1 MTTTEQTTTTEHGAD
16 TEAILAVLDER
27 HAAILAGDA
36 ARALATSTPD
46 AVVASL
52 APPLLQPSGSHD
64 AAVAA
69 LGDWIASFAAP
80 PRLAHREPTVHVD
93 GDVAFVHTLSSLSGT
108 KGGEFTLWFRSTF
121 GLRRIAGR
129 WLIVHQ
135 HESVPF
141 HMDGSFLAAT
151 GLEP

>member
-1 MTTTEQTTTTEHGAD
+1 MTTTEHRTD
-16 TEAILAVLDER
+16 TEQILAVLDER
-27 HAAILAGDA
+27 HAAIAAGEP
-36 ARALATSTPD
+36 ARALATSAPD

-52 APPLLQPSGSHD
+52 APPLLQPTGSHD

-93 GDVAFVHTLSSLSGT
+93 GDVAFVHTLSSMSGT

-121 GLRRIAGR
+121 GLRRIGGC

-141 HMDGSFLAAT
+141 HMDGSFRAAT
-151 GLEP
+151 ELEP